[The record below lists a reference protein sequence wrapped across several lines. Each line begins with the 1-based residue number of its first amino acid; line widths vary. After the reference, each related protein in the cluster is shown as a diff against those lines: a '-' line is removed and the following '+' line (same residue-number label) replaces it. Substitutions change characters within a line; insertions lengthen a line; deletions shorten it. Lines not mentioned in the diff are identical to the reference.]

1 MWIRQAGGLEEGAGL
16 FVTVEGADFSGKS
29 TLARFLRNHFPQ
41 AHFTREP
48 GGTPTAERIREVL
61 LDPHL
66 EMDPW
71 TEAYLYAAARADH
84 TRREILPR
92 LGRGQLVVC
101 ERYLDSS
108 IAYQGYGR
116 GLGADAV
123 RQINARAVDGLV
135 PDVTFYLR
143 VEEDE
148 RMERARR
155 AGLPPDR
162 IERLGEGFMRRVV
175 EGFEEIARSEPG
187 RVVTLDGRREPA
199 HLVTVVRGEILRRY
213 TP

>member
-1 MWIRQAGGLEEGAGL
+1 M
-16 FVTVEGADFSGKS
+16 
-29 TLARFLRNHFPQ
+29 
-41 AHFTREP
+41 
-48 GGTPTAERIREVL
+48 

-92 LGRGQLVVC
+92 LARRQLVIC

-143 VEEDE
+143 IEEDE

-155 AGLPPDR
+155 AGLTPDR
-162 IERLGEGFMRRVV
+162 IERLGEGFMRRVT
-175 EGFEEIARSEPG
+175 EGFEEIARREPG
-187 RVVTLDGRREPA
+187 RVVVLDGRREPA
-199 HLVTVVRGEILRRY
+199 HLVTVVREEILRRY